1 MADSGVVEVDFVV
14 VNAYS
19 HYTTIVAQPWLHDL
33 GTVSSTLHL
42 KVRCPPRDHIE
53 ELVGSKFMA
62 RQWLEAAVMYQ
73 PEIES

>member
-33 GTVSSTLHL
+33 GAVSSTLHL
-42 KVRCPPRDHIE
+42 KVQCPPSWEQIH
-53 ELVGSKFMA
+53 G
-62 RQWLEAAVMYQ
+62 
-73 PEIES
+73 